1 MVIQSGILDEVKMT
15 VWSILNTRNM
25 AKFNKGDEVVHAL
38 SPDRKGFIIDICPPR
53 RGPQLYKVMF
63 AGEMAPVDISE
74 MQLKPSFNVSDPY
87 QRCEQNIFGNF
98 VEFSRINTAFKISN
112 SNNSTISSLKASK
125 TLFRAYQ
132 FKPLLKFLNS
142 DNRRLLVA
150 DEVGLG
156 KTIEA
161 GHIMLELK
169 ARNELKNVLIVCPNS
184 LKQKWQTELADKFGL
199 TFDIVEDN
207 KQFLQLLKMHDGHI
221 RAIVNYEK
229 IRLPKVKPAE
239 EIENKRETNVLEFI
253 KKENKQFSLIL
264 CDEAHK
270 LRNKD
275 NLWYKGAE
283 VLMQHCSAAVF
294 LTATPIMI
302 SEDNLYNL
310 MHLLNEEL
318 YDNKANFL
326 NALSVNRPF
335 VRAQS
340 DIRGGMPLTV
350 VADYLKNS
358 EVSTSYAIGDDIV
371 AQSCTLWDS
380 FNEFPIY
387 RRIIERLADESDS
400 KKLRAEILADLEEM
414 SPLSGTFSRTR
425 KRDVITDMSQ
435 AERRPKL
442 ISVKLSEE
450 EQAIFDNV
458 ILEYEIT
465 NSYKPGASLALT
477 TKKRQVASSVW
488 AYKNVMDDPLF
499 DDKGKASPNFQNLN
513 NGIDLFEDCRDS
525 KIEKLD
531 EVIKEVFKNGIRKI
545 VIFAIFTHTIM
556 YLKIRLSQLG
566 YNCAV
571 IYGGNV
577 ADRDAEIKRFR
588 FDPTVNVLL
597 STEVGSEGLDMQFCN
612 SLVNYDLPW
621 NPMVVE
627 QRIGR
632 IDRFGQKSPVVN
644 IYNFVIKGSIQ
655 EIIYERLLERIGIFH
670 GSIGDMEAI
679 LDAEVERNGRP
690 VRIQELYER
699 AETELYCTQL
709 TEEERNKKIEE
720 IAQAFETEKQNLKQI
735 EEGLTNALTNDAYF
749 KEQVDRML
757 KNNSYVTEYELKN
770 FVEMMRLEELPYCQI
785 SESGNEIY
793 DWIMPLSNTRAMS
806 SFLTQYQPVGQEYNV
821 LFQQFKNKIIDQNRF
836 SITFNQDV
844 AYNSEKAMFVN
855 IYHPIVIAS
864 LEFFKKKHKDDVEKC
879 TFEFNLPRIY
889 LSKPLDTNAVFLA
902 VYQIDESREVY
913 GQVKKSSTLY
923 PIIYNVSANGI
934 IDDPDFS
941 EEFLGEVF
949 IGGQNLL
956 APTKKN
962 FDRSFYNELRG
973 SIKDAIDLK
982 ISSQFEETS
991 IRIENDRKKREQFV
1005 KQNHEVHLKRLTN
1018 RYERIVQDLDF
1029 YLSMNYDE
1037 MLESLN
1043 IQKRLLSGQIN
1054 TLNDQLKAQLDVINK
1069 DQKLNVVEKLLS
1081 LNLINL
1087 I

>member
-1 MVIQSGILDEVKMT
+1 
-15 VWSILNTRNM
+15 M
-25 AKFNKGDEVVHAL
+25 AKFNKGDEVVHVL
-38 SPDRKGFIIDICPPR
+38 SPDRKGFIIDLCPPR

-63 AGEMAPVDISE
+63 VGEMAPVDISE

-161 GHIMLELK
+161 GHVMLELK

-184 LKQKWQTELADKFGL
+184 LRLKWQTELSDKFGL
-199 TFDIVEDN
+199 TFDIIEDN
-207 KQFLQLLKMHDGHI
+207 KQLLQMLKMHDGHI

-229 IRLPKVKPAE
+229 IRLPKPKSGEEKEIKP
-239 EIENKRETNVLEFI
+239 ENNALEFI
-253 KKENKQFSLIL
+253 RKEDRRFSLIL

-270 LRNKD
+270 LRNQD
-275 NLWYKGAE
+275 NRTYKGAE
-283 VLMQHCSAAVF
+283 VLMQHCGAAIF

-310 MHLLNEEL
+310 MHLLNNEL

-340 DIRGGMPLTV
+340 DLRSGVSLRTI
-350 VADYLKNS
+350 ADYLRNS
-358 EVSTSYAIGDDIV
+358 EVSTSYEIGDDVV
-371 AQSCTLWDS
+371 AQSSTLWES
-380 FNEFPIY
+380 FQEFPIY
-387 RRIIERLADESDS
+387 RRIIDRLSNGDDS
-400 KKLRAEILADLEEM
+400 KKLRAEILSDLEQM
-414 SPLSGTFSRTR
+414 SPLSGAFSRTR

-442 ISVKLSEE
+442 ISVELSDE
-450 EQAIFDNV
+450 EQLFFDDV
-458 ILEYEIT
+458 LSQYEKSNGST
-465 NSYKPGASLALT
+465 PGTSLALT
-477 TKKRQVASSVW
+477 TKKRQVASSIW
-488 AYKNVMDDPLF
+488 AYKNVMDDTTF
-499 DDKGKASPNFQNLN
+499 DDKGKPLPNYYYLDR
-513 NGIDLFEDCRDS
+513 GIDLYSEYQDS
-525 KIEKLD
+525 KIDKLH
-531 EVIKEVFKNGIRKI
+531 EVIQEVFKKGINKI
-545 VIFAIFTHTIM
+545 VVFAIFTHTIK
-556 YLKIRLSQLG
+556 YLKVRLAALG
-566 YNCAV
+566 YNCAM
-571 IYGGNV
+571 IHGGNV
-577 ADRDAEIKRFR
+577 EERDAQIKKFR
-588 FDPTVNVLL
+588 YDSTVTVLL

-655 EIIYERLLERIGIFH
+655 EKIYERLLERIGIFH
-670 GSIGDMEAI
+670 GTIGDMEAI
-679 LDAEVERNGRP
+679 LDAEVERNGRK
-690 VRIQELYER
+690 VKIQELYDR
-699 AETELYCTQL
+699 AETELYCSQL

-720 IAQAFETEKQNLKQI
+720 IAQAFETEKKNLKDI

-757 KNNSYVTEYELKN
+757 KNNSYVTEFELKN
-770 FVEMMRLEELPYCQI
+770 FVEMMRQEALPYCQMTDA
-785 SESGNEIY
+785 GNEIY
-793 DWIMPLSNTRAMS
+793 DWIMPQANTKALS
-806 SFLTQYQPVGQEYNV
+806 SFMTQYQPVGQDYNV
-821 LFQQFKNKIIDQNRF
+821 LFQQFRNKIIDQNRF

-844 AYNSEKAMFVN
+844 AYNSEKALFVN

-864 LEFFKKKHKDDVEKC
+864 LEFFKKKHQDDIEKC
-879 TFEFNLPRIY
+879 TFEFNLPRTY
-889 LSKPLDTNAVFLA
+889 LSKPLETKIVFLA

-913 GQVKKSSTLY
+913 GQTKKSSTLC
-923 PIIYNVSANGI
+923 PIIFNVSANEI
-934 IDDPDFS
+934 IDDAEFS
-941 EEFLGEVF
+941 DEFLGEVF
-949 IGGQNLL
+949 VGGQNLL
-956 APTKKN
+956 APSKKD
-962 FDRSFYNELRG
+962 FAKTFYNELRG
-973 SIKDAIDLK
+973 SIKDAIDMK
-982 ISSQFEETS
+982 VAAQYEETAM
-991 IRIENDRKKREQFV
+991 RIENERKKREQFV
-1005 KQNHEVHLKRLTN
+1005 KQNHEVHKKRLEEQ
-1018 RYERIVQDLDF
+1018 YSRIIYDMDIA
-1029 YLSMNYDE
+1029 SMSQE
-1037 MLESLN
+1037 ELVESLKV
-1043 IQKRLLSGQIN
+1043 QARLLAGRIN
-1054 TLNDQLKAQLDVINK
+1054 ALDEQLKTQLETINR
-1069 DQKLNVVEKLLS
+1069 DQKLSVVEKLLS

-1087 I
+1087 V